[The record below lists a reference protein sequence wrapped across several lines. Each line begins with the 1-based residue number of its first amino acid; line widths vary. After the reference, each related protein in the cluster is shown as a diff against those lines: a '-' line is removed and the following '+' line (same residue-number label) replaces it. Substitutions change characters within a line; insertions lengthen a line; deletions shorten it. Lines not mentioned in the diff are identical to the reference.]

1 MNKKPEMKVR
11 NVIEINTY
19 LVQEGMP
26 AQKKCHILEKK
37 IHHNNIFRKQKSCR
51 YFKIVICNV
60 PLAN

>member
-37 IHHNNIFRKQKSCR
+37 SITTNYNTTIFSESKKVVGIL
-51 YFKIVICNV
+51 K
-60 PLAN
+60 L